1 MEQAE
6 DFKAECS
13 ALYDLVAELLDAEF
27 DQKTAFKGWTLTNV
41 FRHLH
46 VWNQAANLTL
56 TDGQG
61 FLDYL
66 KVVQE
71 NGKAGG
77 TLIGFEERWLDGLSG
92 TSLRETWREYY
103 DEVAA
108 NYATVDPSKRL
119 KWGGPDMSA
128 RSCISARLMETW
140 AHGQEIYDQ
149 LGVVRKNQDRIRNIV
164 ILGIN
169 TYGWT
174 YAVREETAPEPK
186 PYANLTAPSGEEWT
200 FNDPSAD
207 DLIEGAAEDFCQVVT
222 QVRNIADTSLR
233 VIGPNATDWMS
244 KAQCFAGAAQPP
256 PAPGTRITRKAW

>member
-1 MEQAE
+1 M
-6 DFKAECS
+6 
-13 ALYDLVAELLDAEF
+13 
-27 DQKTAFKGWTLTNV
+27 
-41 FRHLH
+41 
-46 VWNQAANLTL
+46 TL

-66 KVVQE
+66 REVQE

-103 DEVAA
+103 YEVAG

-140 AHGQEIYDQ
+140 AHGQEICDQ
-149 LGVVRKNQDRIRNIV
+149 LGVVRKNKDRIRNIV
-164 ILGIN
+164 ILGTN

-186 PYANLTAPSGEEWT
+186 PYVNLTAPSGEEWI

-207 DLIEGAAEDFCQVVT
+207 DLIEGVAEDFCQVVT

-256 PAPGTRITRKAW
+256 PAPGTRVTRKAW

>member
-6 DFKAECS
+6 DFKAECA
-13 ALYDLVAELLDAEF
+13 ALYDLVAELSDAEF
-27 DQKTAFKGWTLTNV
+27 DQKTAFKGWTLNNV
-41 FRHLH
+41 FHHLH

-77 TLIGFEERWLDGLSG
+77 TLIGFEERWVDGLSG

-103 DEVAA
+103 YEVAG

-186 PYANLTAPSGEEWT
+186 PYVNLIAPSGEEWT

>member
-6 DFKAECS
+6 DFKAEGS
-13 ALYDLVAELLDAEF
+13 ALYDLVAELSDAEF
-27 DQKTAFKGWTLTNV
+27 DQKTAFKGWTLNNV

-66 KVVQE
+66 QVVQE

-174 YAVREETAPEPK
+174 YAVREDTAPEPK
-186 PYANLTAPSGEEWT
+186 P
-200 FNDPSAD
+200 
-207 DLIEGAAEDFCQVVT
+207 
-222 QVRNIADTSLR
+222 
-233 VIGPNATDWMS
+233 
-244 KAQCFAGAAQPP
+244 
-256 PAPGTRITRKAW
+256 

>member
-6 DFKAECS
+6 DFKAACA
-13 ALYDLVAELLDAEF
+13 ALYDLVAELSDAEF
-27 DQKTAFKGWTLTNV
+27 DQKTAFKGWTLNNV

-66 KVVQE
+66 QVVQE

-103 DEVAA
+103 DEVGG

-149 LGVVRKNQDRIRNIV
+149 LGVVRKNKDRIRNIV

-174 YAVREETAPEPK
+174 YAVREETAPENK
-186 PYANLTAPSGEEWT
+186 H
-200 FNDPSAD
+200 
-207 DLIEGAAEDFCQVVT
+207 
-222 QVRNIADTSLR
+222 
-233 VIGPNATDWMS
+233 
-244 KAQCFAGAAQPP
+244 
-256 PAPGTRITRKAW
+256 